1 MFKLGNV
8 RMSQLSDATIKM
20 LMIKSRRT
28 SEGEFI
34 PFQSYEMK
42 VGGPGTSEKSDSI
55 FFPWPK
61 TVEHIIDE
69 TSPMYDICKHLI
81 NKKTNTISTQSC
93 NLETIN
99 SLDNSNIS
107 NSDSTGES
115 NQSPCGVDSA
125 SSPTDWDQIEILN
138 QAKND
143 DYEIVVMLEGNIET
157 TGASC
162 HIRTSYLPQEILFGY
177 RFIPIYPKFT
187 DFEYCFDYS
196 KFDQVE
202 PYQHSLMHL
211 NVAHINRHL
220 NYIFDARD
228 ELKNYQLTYQNTLN
242 QDDLIKFKKVNQQNK
257 QAFKSLKTVLSA
269 FRAANQ
275 GQPTS
280 YDDDIVSKQVKSL
293 DSRLNSESSN
303 DDRNNK
309 NIDNHDG
316 KHSNGNKNANLLFDQ
331 IDHKTLT
338 MSMNNSPYQTIS
350 TDASNLKSNNLP
362 VQNLFENFDQVELK
376 NSLNR
381 TNNNKKQGRFTIV
394 PVNKCNEISI
404 AENSTL
410 LNHPIS
416 FKNESI
422 RLDLNKNSQIS
433 KTKFFNRSTSSST
446 SSTMS
451 SSMKKRTNI
460 LNQLSRKVLG
470 QNHKNSTGAGN
481 STSFNN
487 SFSVENSNHHLNH
500 QRTYSLP
507 PIYSQIELDSLL
519 MNDKNKTGRNSLSDS
534 IMIAKNDSNKL
545 TSDTVTSQAL
555 KLVMKS
561 KQTSFFIDDEGY
573 LTSNK
578 NNSKEEI

>member
-69 TSPMYDICKHLI
+69 TSPLYDICKHLI
-81 NKKTNTISTQSC
+81 TKKTNTNTISTQSC
-93 NLETIN
+93 NLGTIN
-99 SLDNSNIS
+99 SLDNSNMS
-107 NSDSTGES
+107 NSDSTGDS
-115 NQSPCGVDSA
+115 NRSPSGTDSA
-125 SSPTDWDQIEILN
+125 SSPTDWDQIETLY
-138 QAKND
+138 QARND

-202 PYQHSLMHL
+202 PYQHNLMHL

-257 QAFKSLKTVLSA
+257 QTFKSLKTVLSA

-275 GQPTS
+275 IATS
-280 YDDDIVSKQVKSL
+280 YDDNIVSKKLKSI
-293 DSRLNSESSN
+293 DSRLNSDSSN
-303 DDRNNK
+303 DDKNNK

-316 KHSNGNKNANLLFDQ
+316 KLSNTNKNELFVQ
-331 IDHKTLT
+331 INHKNSDTT
-338 MSMNNSPYQTIS
+338 INQSPYQTIS
-350 TDASNLKSNNLP
+350 TDISNIKSTNIP
-362 VQNLFENFDQVELK
+362 VENFFENFDQVELK
-376 NSLNR
+376 HSLNPAN
-381 TNNNKKQGRFTIV
+381 NNNKKQGRFTIV
-394 PVNKCNEISI
+394 PVSKCNEAFIT
-404 AENSTL
+404 ENSTL
-410 LNHPIS
+410 LNNPIS
-416 FKNESI
+416 FKNESFKV
-422 RLDLNKNSQIS
+422 DSSKNFQLNR
-433 KTKFFNRSTSSST
+433 TKYFNRSTSSST

-470 QNHKNSTGAGN
+470 QNHKNATGATN
-481 STSFNN
+481 SNNFNN
-487 SFSVENSNHHLNH
+487 SFSADTGQQHLNH

-507 PIYSQIELDSLL
+507 PIYSQIELDNLFL
-519 MNDKNKTGRNSLSDS
+519 NDKNKPGRNSLSDTIIS
-534 IMIAKNDSNKL
+534 SQNDTNKL

-555 KLVMKS
+555 KLDINKRQ
-561 KQTSFFIDDEGY
+561 KSFFIDDEGY